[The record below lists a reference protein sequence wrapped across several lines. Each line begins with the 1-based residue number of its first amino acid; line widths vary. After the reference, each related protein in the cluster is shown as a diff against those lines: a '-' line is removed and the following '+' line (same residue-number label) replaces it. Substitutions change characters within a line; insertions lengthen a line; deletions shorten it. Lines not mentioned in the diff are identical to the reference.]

1 MGVHHKWQSKI
12 TANLSFSPHH
22 VQANHLTCVTQ
33 LFYIT
38 HMSGS
43 EELSNFSKVIELES
57 SKGRELSKLMPAM
70 QTRSPSRRGLLW
82 MSCGTW
88 ERVLCWVKCCSVA
101 KLCPTLW
108 NSMNCSSPGFPVLHY
123 LPQFAQTHLLKL
135 IVHWDSDATQPSHHL
150 LPPFPPAL
158 NLSQHQGLFQWVSS
172 FHEVAKVLQLQL
184 QHQ

>member
-12 TANLSFSPHH
+12 TANISFSPHH

-101 KLCPTLW
+101 KLCLTLCDPLQ
-108 NSMNCSSPGFPVLHY
+108 CSLLGFSVHHY
-123 LPQFAQTHLLKL
+123 LPEFAQAHA
-135 IVHWDSDATQPSHHL
+135 HWIIYAIQPSHHL

-158 NLSQHQGLFQWVSS
+158 SLSQHQGLFQWIFSW
-172 FHEVAKVLQLQL
+172 E
-184 QHQ
+184 